1 MATVG
6 LIWSASGVFGG
17 ISLALNQVWQV
28 KEQRNHDLLNVVNE
42 SAIRIN
48 QRLVGETLEV
58 LCEGPSKTN
67 PSRLTGRTRTNKI
80 VHFEGTSDLAG
91 TLVDVRIERASGFS
105 LYGVPMAE
113 TTCSC

>member
-1 MATVG
+1 MTEQ
-6 LIWSASGVFGG
+6 IDE
-17 ISLALNQVWQV
+17 QV

-105 LYGVPMAE
+105 LYGVPMAA
-113 TTCSC
+113 TCSC